1 MQRKQYT
8 TKKAGIQHGETTE
21 ENTQTFETASD
32 TQGGREPSQEKGKDT
47 FLLIMLALTIFIA
60 IIGWQEMTWLNRSMY
75 GSLAL
80 SLLLIYGYKQGNFGE
95 KEKLWMTRASM
106 FFIVVSFA
114 LFVAICYFQYFA

>member
-1 MQRKQYT
+1 MAKQL
-8 TKKAGIQHGETTE
+8 KKIRRHLKPQVTIKGA
-21 ENTQTFETASD
+21 EN
-32 TQGGREPSQEKGKDT
+32 RPKKKGKDT

-106 FFIVVSFA
+106 FFIIVSFA
-114 LFVAICYFQYFA
+114 LFAAICYFQYFA